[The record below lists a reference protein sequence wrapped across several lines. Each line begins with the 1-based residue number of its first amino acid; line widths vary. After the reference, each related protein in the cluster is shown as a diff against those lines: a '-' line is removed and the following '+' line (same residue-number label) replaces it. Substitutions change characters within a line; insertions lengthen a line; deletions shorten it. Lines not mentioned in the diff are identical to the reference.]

1 MLEPN
6 ISFQK
11 CALIPL
17 MILEA
22 WFRRHRDWKGTV
34 VVVNGE
40 RLMLIPFFRDVIW
53 ARLEI
58 VKAGRVQM
66 KGRLD
71 ILTILRDYPS
81 AIPVC
86 HQLNNEYNY
95 MVLEYF
101 WTGYPVLH
109 NASDWEEFGYSYK
122 GADIAAGVGLI
133 EKIRESHKDTMAMYT
148 SHARSLTWRHSPYNP
163 EVQRAWRSRIEGI

>member
-1 MLEPN
+1 
-6 ISFQK
+6 
-11 CALIPL
+11 

-22 WFRRHRDWKGTV
+22 WFRKNRDWKGSV

-40 RLMLIPFFRDVIW
+40 RLMMIPFFRETVW
-53 ARLEI
+53 NQLEI

-109 NASDWEEFGYSYK
+109 NAIDWADFGYAYK
-122 GADIAAGVGLI
+122 GSDIAGAVALI
-133 EKIRESHKDTMAMYT
+133 EKIRLAHKDNAAMYR

-163 EVQRAWRSRIEGI
+163 EVQRAWAKLIEGV